1 MNDFDRLAPMM
12 RDVVMAVDE
21 TKEQLRSYNAQLISL
36 FRIVGAVPAYYEMF
50 HFHQFGWEV
59 REGTV
64 YVYTESGSR
73 VVVCGEHKL
82 MRHPELGISL
92 LYLGQN
98 NFKVLD
104 DAKRKS

>member
-36 FRIVGAVPAYYEMF
+36 FRVVGAVPAYYEMF

-64 YVYTESGSR
+64 SVYTELGSR
-73 VVVCGEHKL
+73 IIVCGEHKL
-82 MRHPELGISL
+82 QRHPERGLSVL
-92 LYLGQN
+92 SEGQN
-98 NFKVLD
+98 AYTILD
-104 DAKRKS
+104 EAKRKS